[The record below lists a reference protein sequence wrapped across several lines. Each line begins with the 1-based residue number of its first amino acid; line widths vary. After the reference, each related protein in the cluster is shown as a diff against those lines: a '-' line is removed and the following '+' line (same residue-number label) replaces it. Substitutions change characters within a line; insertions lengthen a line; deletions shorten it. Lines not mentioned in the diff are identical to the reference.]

1 VNAWFEA
8 HSGMLAIV
16 LSAVV
21 AVLLVLTVVFLVLW
35 ILAARRRRT
44 QYFARVDAERDALD
58 LEASLK
64 EQLGKLRIV
73 RELNQVAIHSLS
85 TIVSQADGAQFA
97 SATDAG
103 VAVRASAAI
112 AESARAT
119 LVDLRRIMTVAGGPE
134 ESAPPEAPRADFT
147 RELFDLMRDAG
158 LEITT
163 VEHGEPFELQDGP
176 QLAVFRI
183 VQEALSNALKHGG
196 PGTRVTVTSTWT
208 EEGLQVVI
216 DDDGVRAEARRQGL
230 DPDKVAQQRTY
241 TFQDDLDALTEV
253 VVGAGMSEMRERA
266 SLYRGILNANM
277 LPGVGFSVSAVFPAI
292 RYDNG
297 IHGVKLREPQR

>member
-1 VNAWFEA
+1 VNAWLEA
-8 HSGMLAIV
+8 HFSMLAII
-16 LSAVV
+16 LSVV
-21 AVLLVLTVVFLVLW
+21 FLALAIVFLVLW
-35 ILAARRRRT
+35 ITAAGRRRA

-58 LEASLK
+58 LEVSLK
-64 EQLGKLRIV
+64 EQRGKLRIV

-85 TIVSQADGAQFA
+85 TILSQANGAQYA

-103 VAVRASAAI
+103 AAVRASAAI

-119 LVDLRRIMTVAGGPE
+119 LIDLRRIMTVAGGPD
-134 ESAPPEAPRADFT
+134 ESVPEALPDIT
-147 RELFDLMRDAG
+147 SELFDVMRDAG
-158 LEITT
+158 LEIVT

-183 VQEALSNALKHGG
+183 VQEALSNALKYGG
-196 PGTRVTVTSTWT
+196 PGTRVSVTSTWT

-253 VVGAGMSEMRERA
+253 VVGPGMTEMRERA
-266 SLYRGILNANM
+266 SLYRGMLNASM

-297 IHGVKLREPQR
+297 IHGVNLREPQR